1 MPAGWGR
8 AWRSGWLVGDGHG
21 AAFAEHVTLLHAPSS
36 TPRGL
41 RTRDWQ
47 HLCSL
52 ETRPGPAGAKP
63 AFQPTPRLFAW
74 KEAVKRTPFHSVL
87 ARHPEALLDDTV
99 GTQMPEPQSGG
110 SPLPTAPV
118 LPNSTPTLVTD
129 LGIPRGGRGILV
141 TPQTG
146 GMISQPVCQTPTNPA
161 PSRTVPHAPA
171 LLQSAHPA
179 PNDHAPWR
187 LAFTNETSSEKQR
200 LIHSQG
206 QRHGRFKCDSFCPSL
221 GFCLCFPQV

>member
-1 MPAGWGR
+1 MCWLQTGQMCAEVRRLRARGQGRRGAVPAGWGR

-52 ETRPGPAGAKP
+52 ETWSPTHRPGPAGAKP

-110 SPLPTAPV
+110 VSSSHGACAPQ
-118 LPNSTPTLVTD
+118 LHPHPGD
-129 LGIPRGGRGILV
+129 RLG
-141 TPQTG
+141 
-146 GMISQPVCQTPTNPA
+146 
-161 PSRTVPHAPA
+161 H
-171 LLQSAHPA
+171 
-179 PNDHAPWR
+179 
-187 LAFTNETSSEKQR
+187 
-200 LIHSQG
+200 
-206 QRHGRFKCDSFCPSL
+206 FKGEGSL
-221 GFCLCFPQV
+221 

>member
-1 MPAGWGR
+1 MCRGKEAAGSRTGEARRGAVPAGWGR
-8 AWRSGWLVGDGHG
+8 AWRSGWLVGDGRG

-52 ETRPGPAGAKP
+52 ETRSPTPRPGPAGAKP

-129 LGIPRGGRGILV
+129 LGIPRGAGNPCDP
-141 TPQTG
+141 TDWWND
-146 GMISQPVCQTPTNPA
+146 QPASLPNANKPSSKQDGPA
-161 PSRTVPHAPA
+161 RPGSSAKRASSPKPSRS
-171 LLQSAHPA
+171 L
-179 PNDHAPWR
+179 
-187 LAFTNETSSEKQR
+187 ET
-200 LIHSQG
+200 
-206 QRHGRFKCDSFCPSL
+206 RFY
-221 GFCLCFPQV
+221 G

>member
-1 MPAGWGR
+1 MCRGKEAAGSRTGEARRSACRLGPGVAFGLAGGGR
-8 AWRSGWLVGDGHG
+8 TRSSICRARH
-21 AAFAEHVTLLHAPSS
+21 S
-36 TPRGL
+36 TPRAELDARGL

-52 ETRPGPAGAKP
+52 ETRSPTPRPGPAGAKP

-129 LGIPRGGRGILV
+129 LGIPRGAGN
-141 TPQTG
+141 P
-146 GMISQPVCQTPTNPA
+146 CDPTNWWNDQPA
-161 PSRTVPHAPA
+161 SLPNANKPSSKQDGPA
-171 LLQSAHPA
+171 RPGSSAKRASSPK
-179 PNDHAPWR
+179 R
-187 LAFTNETSSEKQR
+187 SRSLET
-200 LIHSQG
+200 
-206 QRHGRFKCDSFCPSL
+206 RFYE
-221 GFCLCFPQV
+221 